1 MIDDTL
7 AGGGKLSA
15 EQQQQLLFMMLVQQ
29 HEQIG
34 MMGLGKIK
42 DPSSDTITKDLN
54 ATRYAIDT
62 LKMLETYTKGNLTSD
77 MKSYL
82 THVLST
88 LQLNYVDEAKSAPSP
103 EVNNAAVS
111 AAEGKSADAAAA
123 ADNVSQTEDAKDEA
137 NGPTGGQ

>member
-1 MIDDTL
+1 MSDDTI
-7 AGGGKLSA
+7 ASGGKLNT

-34 MMGLGKIK
+34 MMGLGKLK
-42 DPSSDTITKDLN
+42 DPSSDKISKDLN

-88 LQLNYVDEAKSAPSP
+88 LQLNYVDEAKAEKKETVAAQQSG
-103 EVNNAAVS
+103 NAGQNEETVTGEES
-111 AAEGKSADAAAA
+111 KSEKNSAEGDSSEKG
-123 ADNVSQTEDAKDEA
+123 E
-137 NGPTGGQ
+137 

>member
-1 MIDDTL
+1 MSEDAI
-7 AGGGKLSA
+7 ASGGKLNT

-34 MMGLGKIK
+34 MMGLGKLK
-42 DPSSDTITKDLN
+42 DPSSDKITKDLN

-62 LKMLETYTKGNLTSD
+62 LKMLETYTKGNLTND

-88 LQLNYVDEAKSAPSP
+88 LQLNYVDEAK
-103 EVNNAAVS
+103 
-111 AAEGKSADAAAA
+111 AEKKETAQ
-123 ADNVSQTEDAKDEA
+123 QTEGANQGKEDVTAGNQSEQDSAGQDATAKGE
-137 NGPTGGQ
+137 

>member
-1 MIDDTL
+1 M
-7 AGGGKLSA
+7 ASGGKLNA

-34 MMGLGKIK
+34 MMGLGKLK
-42 DPSSDTITKDLN
+42 DPSSDKITKDLN

-62 LKMLETYTKGNLTSD
+62 LKMLETYTKGNLTGD

-88 LQLNYVDEAKSAPSP
+88 LQLNYVDEAKGEKKEKPDADVASTSAEAVEQPVPEQSSAPEDP
-103 EVNNAAVS
+103 AAQG
-111 AAEGKSADAAAA
+111 E
-123 ADNVSQTEDAKDEA
+123 
-137 NGPTGGQ
+137 